1 MSPKDQ
7 SLIKG
12 HLVEI
17 LSGAL
22 LAVNHR
28 HILLLIIMT

>member
-1 MSPKDQ
+1 MSPKNQ

-12 HLVEI
+12 HLIEI
-17 LSGAL
+17 FSGAL

-28 HILLLIIMT
+28 HILLFIIIT